1 MIDYRPIIISLL
13 VLNVLVINDLVA
25 YSGSANF
32 FKFST
37 IVIDLFIIALAIFDL
52 VRGISKKDKY
62 YE

>member
-1 MIDYRPIIISLL
+1 MIDYRPVIISLL

-37 IVIDLFIIALAIFDL
+37 IIIDLFIIALAIFDL
-52 VRGISKKDKY
+52 VRGISKKDK
-62 YE
+62 

>member
-1 MIDYRPIIISLL
+1 MIDYRPVIISLL

-37 IVIDLFIIALAIFDL
+37 IIIDLFIIALAIFDL
-52 VRGISKKDKY
+52 THNRFNKKRRGI
-62 YE
+62 